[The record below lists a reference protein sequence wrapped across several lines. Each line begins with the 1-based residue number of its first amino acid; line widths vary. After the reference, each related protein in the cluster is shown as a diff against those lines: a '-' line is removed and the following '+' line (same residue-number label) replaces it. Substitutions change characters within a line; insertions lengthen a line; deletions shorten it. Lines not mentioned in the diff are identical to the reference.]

1 MFFDLGLWQFT
12 RGVRLRIVYA
22 VVIGLLAASV
32 GIVRLALL
40 GWLIGRV
47 FSGASVSELVTPF
60 VAVAGVMLLRGAL
73 EYWRNLVAH
82 HTAAKVQMHL
92 RGVLYDKVVALGPA
106 YFGLERTGDVLT
118 SLVDGVE
125 QLETYFGQY
134 LPQVVVAGVTPILVF
149 VGVAFLDLPV
159 AATLLGFAIFT
170 LVAPSAFSKWD
181 SANARKRQ
189 RAYGQFGY

>member
-47 FSGASVSELVTPF
+47 FGGASVSELVTPF
-60 VAVAGVMLLRGAL
+60 IAVAAVMLLRGAL

-149 VGVAFLDLPV
+149 
-159 AATLLGFAIFT
+159 
-170 LVAPSAFSKWD
+170 
-181 SANARKRQ
+181 
-189 RAYGQFGY
+189 